1 LTKSKNFILF
11 LSVIVLVFNEF
22 LLTYTRYTNQ
32 NLMLEDYSIYKTGN
46 IISLAILLVCVVFFL
61 LNMFSKTGFRKG
73 TLYIILVLA
82 AAQPGFLFFS
92 NSLQNKDY
100 KIFAY
105 VIYLILRLF
114 LMITVILVYFSAS
127 KKIHV
132 LNNLGYVLLI
142 SVLFVGFSF
151 YKVYYYTDDSS
162 KYENGKRKADA
173 GVILGAAVWGGN
185 RPSPVL
191 RERINK
197 GFEIFEK
204 KYVDKLIL
212 TGGGSPN
219 ELTEAEV
226 SKNELIKYGIDPRKL
241 IIESKSNS
249 TNEQILF
256 VRDKYYKRFGYKAVI
271 IVSDHFHLFRS
282 SEMCSFNS
290 INADTF
296 SSDTPLSPESNFNF
310 CLKETFAV
318 ILFWFFGL
326 G

>member
-1 LTKSKNFILF
+1 MF
-11 LSVIVLVFNEF
+11 LVLVFGEF
-22 LLTYTRYTNQ
+22 LLIYTRYTNQ
-32 NLMLEDYSIYKTGN
+32 NMLLEDFAFPKTGN
-46 IISLAILLVCVVFFL
+46 LMSLAVLLVCIVFII
-61 LNMFSKTGFRKG
+61 LNMFSKSSYRNG
-73 TLYIILVLA
+73 TLYLLLVFA
-82 AAQPGFLFFS
+82 AFQPAVLFFANTIQS
-92 NSLQNKDY
+92 RDY
-100 KIFAY
+100 KILAY
-105 VIYLILRLF
+105 IFFLLLKLF
-114 LMITVILVYFSAS
+114 LMVSFILIYFSSS

-132 LNNLGYVLLI
+132 LNSLGYVLVI
-142 SVLFVGFSF
+142 SVIFSAVSF
-151 YKVYYYTDDSS
+151 YKVYYYADDSS
-162 KYENGKRKADA
+162 KYETGKRKADV

-197 GFEIFEK
+197 GFEIYEK
-204 KYVDKLIL
+204 KYVEKLIL

-226 SKNELIKYGIDPRKL
+226 SKNELIKYGVDPRKL

-256 VRDKYYKRFGYKAVI
+256 VRDKFYKRFGYKSII
-271 IVSDHFHLFRS
+271 IVSDNFHLFRS

-290 INADTF
+290 MKADTF
-296 SSDTPLSPESNFNF
+296 SSDTPLSPESNLNF
-310 CLKETFAV
+310 CVKETFAV

>member
-1 LTKSKNFILF
+1 LTKGKNFIFF
-11 LSVIVLVFNEF
+11 LSLLVLVFSEF

-32 NLMLEDYSIYKTGN
+32 NLLLEDFALMKTGN
-46 IISLAILLVCVVFFL
+46 IMSQAILLVCIVFFL
-61 LNMFSKTGFRKG
+61 LNMFSKSGYRKG
-73 TLYIILVLA
+73 TLYMLLVLS
-82 AAQPGFLFFS
+82 AAQPGILFLA
-92 NSLQNKDY
+92 NTLQNREY
-100 KIFAY
+100 KIIACIFF
-105 VIYLILRLF
+105 LLLRLF
-114 LMITVILVYFSAS
+114 IMVAVILIYFSSS

-132 LNNLGYVLLI
+132 LNCLGYVLVI
-142 SVLFVGFSF
+142 SVLFAAASF
-151 YKVYYYTDDSS
+151 YKVYYYSDDSS
-162 KYENGKRKADA
+162 KYVPGKIKADA

-197 GFEIFEK
+197 GFEIYEK
-204 KYVDKLIL
+204 KYVDRLIL

-226 SKNELIKYGIDPRKL
+226 SKNELIKYGVDPRKL

-256 VRDKYYKRFGYKAVI
+256 VRDKYYRRFGYKRVI
-271 IVSDHFHLFRS
+271 LVSDNFHLFRS

-290 INADTF
+290 LNADTF
-296 SSDTPLSPESNFNF
+296 SSDTPLSPESNLNF
-310 CLKETFAV
+310 CVKETFAV

>member
-1 LTKSKNFILF
+1 MTKAKNFIFF
-11 LSVIVLVFNEF
+11 LLLLVLVFGEF
-22 LLTYTRYTNQ
+22 LLTYTRYANQ
-32 NLMLEDYSIYKTGN
+32 NLPLEDFGLMKTGN
-46 IISLAILLVCVVFFL
+46 IISTAILLVCFVFFV
-61 LNMFSKTGFRKG
+61 LNMFSKSVYRKG
-73 TLYIILVLA
+73 TLYLLLVFT
-82 AAQPGFLFFS
+82 AAQPGVLFFA
-92 NSLQNKDY
+92 NTLQNKDY

-105 VIYLILRLF
+105 IFFLLLKLF
-114 LMITVILVYFSAS
+114 VMVSVILLYFSSS

-132 LNNLGYVLLI
+132 LNSLGYVLVI
-142 SVLFVGFSF
+142 SVLFAAFSF
-151 YKVYYYTDDSS
+151 YKVYYYTDDSP
-162 KYENGKRKADA
+162 KYVSGKIKADA

-197 GFEIFEK
+197 GYEIYEK

-226 SKNELIKYGIDPRKL
+226 SKNELIKYGVDPRKL
-241 IIESKSNS
+241 IIESKSSS

-256 VRDKYYKRFGYKAVI
+256 LRDKYYKRFGYKRVI
-271 IVSDHFHLFRS
+271 LVSDNFHLFRS

-290 INADTF
+290 VNADTF
-296 SSDTPLSPESNFNF
+296 SSDTPLSPESNLNF
-310 CLKETFAV
+310 CVKETFAV

>member
-1 LTKSKNFILF
+1 
-11 LSVIVLVFNEF
+11 
-22 LLTYTRYTNQ
+22 
-32 NLMLEDYSIYKTGN
+32 
-46 IISLAILLVCVVFFL
+46 
-61 LNMFSKTGFRKG
+61 MFSKAGLRNS
-73 TLYIILVLA
+73 TLYVIFIFS
-82 AAQPGFLFFS
+82 AAQPAFLFFA
-92 NSLQNKDY
+92 NSIQNKDF

-105 VIYLILRLF
+105 VVYLILRLL
-114 LMITVILVYFSAS
+114 LMVTLILIYFSSS
-127 KKIHV
+127 KKVHI
-132 LNNLGYVLLI
+132 LNNFGYVLVI
-142 SVLFVGFSF
+142 SVLFTVYSF
-151 YKVYYYTDDSS
+151 YKVYNYVDDSS
-162 KYENGKRKADA
+162 KYESGKKKADA

-197 GFEIFEK
+197 GFEIYEK

-256 VRDKYYKRFGYKAVI
+256 VRDKYYKRFGYKTII
-271 IVSDHFHLFRS
+271 IVSDNFHLFRS
-282 SEMCSFNS
+282 SEMCGFNS

-310 CLKETFAV
+310 CLKETLAV

>member
-1 LTKSKNFILF
+1 MF
-11 LSVIVLVFNEF
+11 LVLVFGEF
-22 LLTYTRYTNQ
+22 LLIYTRYTNQ
-32 NLMLEDYSIYKTGN
+32 NMLMEDFAFPKTGN
-46 IISLAILLVCVVFFL
+46 LMSLAVLLVCIVFII
-61 LNMFSKTGFRKG
+61 LNMFSKSSYRNG
-73 TLYIILVLA
+73 TLYLLLVFA
-82 AAQPGFLFFS
+82 ASQPAVLFFANTIQS
-92 NSLQNKDY
+92 RDY
-100 KIFAY
+100 KILAY
-105 VIYLILRLF
+105 IFFLLLKLF
-114 LMITVILVYFSAS
+114 LMVSFILVYFSSS

-132 LNNLGYVLLI
+132 LNSLGYVLVI
-142 SVLFVGFSF
+142 SVIFSAVSF
-151 YKVYYYTDDSS
+151 YKVYYYADDSL
-162 KYENGKRKADA
+162 KYETGKRKADA

-197 GFEIFEK
+197 GFEIYEK
-204 KYVDKLIL
+204 KYVEKLIL

-256 VRDKYYKRFGYKAVI
+256 VRDKFYKRFGYKNII
-271 IVSDHFHLFRS
+271 IVSDNFHLFRS

-290 INADTF
+290 MNADTF
-296 SSDTPLSPESNFNF
+296 SSDTPLSPESNLNF
-310 CLKETFAV
+310 CVKETFAV